1 MSEAS
6 SVEEILGKAKEEEG
20 RYEWLKA
27 ADFYRKALTVVA
39 DSDFLK
45 KGEICENLAYAVYKA
60 AFQAANSTEFK
71 ERNGANSDLLRR
83 S

>member
-27 ADFYRKALTVVA
+27 ADCYQKALT
-39 DSDFLK
+39 
-45 KGEICENLAYAVYKA
+45 AVEEA
-60 AFQAANSTEFK
+60 
-71 ERNGANSDLLRR
+71 
-83 S
+83 